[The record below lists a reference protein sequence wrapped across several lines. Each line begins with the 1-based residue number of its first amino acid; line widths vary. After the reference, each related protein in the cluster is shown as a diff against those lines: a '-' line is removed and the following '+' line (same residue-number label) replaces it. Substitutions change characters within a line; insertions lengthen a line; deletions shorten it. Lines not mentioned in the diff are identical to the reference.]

1 MENLYFI
8 SSGGYDNDKFDE
20 EESAQGFK
28 LTNNVT
34 GSEIKIY
41 SGKFDLNCADDGFRS
56 LRDITILSGEFNIKS
71 KDDGICPKMNL
82 FLGEK
87 GGSDDDLKITISN
100 SYEALEGMSVT
111 IYSGKISCTV
121 SDIAINASILSKEP
135 ERPRNH
141 THRNGTN
148 LGNFNWTNF
157 DLSEIEQLG
166 IGLILIGQTSIHGV
180 VEIILIHS
188 IWVMIG
194 DKERALFPMIVLL

>member
-1 MENLYFI
+1 M
-8 SSGGYDNDKFDE
+8 
-20 EESAQGFK
+20 
-28 LTNNVT
+28 
-34 GSEIKIY
+34 
-41 SGKFDLNCADDGFRS
+41 
-56 LRDITILSGEFNIKS
+56 
-71 KDDGICPKMNL
+71 PKNEL
-82 FLGEK
+82 VLGEK
-87 GGSDDDLKITISN
+87 GGSDDDLKITISD

-111 IYSGKISCTV
+111 IYSGKISCTA
-121 SDIAINASILSKEP
+121 SDDGINASVPSKEP

-188 IWVMIG
+188 I
-194 DKERALFPMIVLL
+194 